1 MEGGKGVRRPGC
13 AKGPP
18 TWEEVGS
25 GGISTWAG
33 GRSQCCP
40 AWQERK
46 GEETLMP
53 NSEDTP
59 SGPKLEN
66 RTGGRSRE
74 PAASGRADPAE
85 ARLSA
90 SNTALLQGYRRSV
103 PSCSTGPERPPWPS
117 TRNSRDGGRE
127 GAELGQQRIEAP
139 EGGGE
144 PRAAATSTQGEAGA
158 PAWCPSPG

>member
-1 MEGGKGVRRPGC
+1 MLRDLPPGR
-13 AKGPP
+13 K
-18 TWEEVGS
+18 
-25 GGISTWAG
+25 WAAASAR
-33 GRSQCCP
+33 GRGAGASQCCP

-90 SNTALLQGYRRSV
+90 SHTGLLQGYRRSV

-127 GAELGQQRIEAP
+127 GAEPGQQRMEAP

-158 PAWCPSPG
+158 PAWCPYPG